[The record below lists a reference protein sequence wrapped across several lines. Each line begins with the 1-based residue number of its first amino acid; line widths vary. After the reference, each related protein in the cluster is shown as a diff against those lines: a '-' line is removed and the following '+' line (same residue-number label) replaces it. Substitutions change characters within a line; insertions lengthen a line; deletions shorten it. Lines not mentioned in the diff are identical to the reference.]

1 MRLLRRRG
9 VVLLGV
15 IAVSSVLFTG
25 CTAVTSLIN
34 TDQALRDAGYQS
46 VSVNFNT
53 GSGDEVDASVKVSA
67 PASDTDAQDVARIVW
82 NHFHER
88 FQWLHVTVGGT
99 GGTRVFRVYAHQDLV
114 ALFGARNPAWDR
126 TTLKSGI
133 ERLGVVV
140 IGVVALVVL
149 AIILVIVL
157 TRRRRRGGPGGGYP
171 GGGYPAGAYPGGP
184 GGAWVP
190 GVGWQPGTGQQPPP
204 AQGEWRPPPTGA
216 WQPSPG
222 GGWQPNPLWPAPQ
235 GPPPSPQGGQPAP
248 GPPAQGPPPPQG
260 PPPAQPPPHGQ
271 PPGQGTGWGSPPEE
285 R

>member
-1 MRLLRRRG
+1 MRRFRARG
-9 VVLLGV
+9 FVLLVVVG
-15 IAVSSVLFTG
+15 ISSLLLAG
-25 CTAVTSLIN
+25 CTAVTSLID

-46 VSVNFNT
+46 VSVNFNM

-67 PASDTDAQDVARIVW
+67 QATDSDAQDVARIVW
-82 NHFHER
+82 NRFHER
-88 FQWLHVTVGGT
+88 FQWLHVTVDGT

-126 TTLKSGI
+126 TTVRTAT

-140 IGVVALVVL
+140 IAVVGLVVL
-149 AIILVIVL
+149 AVVLVIVL

-171 GGGYPAGAYPGGP
+171 GSGFPGGGYPAAGYPGDQ
-184 GGAWVP
+184 GGRWVP
-190 GVGWQPGTGQQPPP
+190 GVGWQPGPGQQPPP
-204 AQGEWRPPPTGA
+204 PKGEWRPAPTGV

-235 GPPPSPQGGQPAP
+235 GPPP
-248 GPPAQGPPPPQG
+248 QGPAPPQG
-260 PPPAQPPPHGQ
+260 PPPTQGPSSAQPQPHGE